1 MRPSWRRRIE
11 TPLARVRRIISE
23 RAASL
28 AAAALLARIEVADGD
43 ILTLTMGSSLRR
55 VDEIRMQLALRK
67 RLDDRG
73 FYRASVVLLDADMV
87 LRVERIGLRPS
98 AE

>member
-1 MRPSWRRRIE
+1 MRPSWRRRME
-11 TPLARVRRIISE
+11 TPLARVRRIIADRS
-23 RAASL
+23 ASL
-28 AAAALLARIEVADGD
+28 AAAALLARVEVADGD
-43 ILTLTMGSSLRR
+43 ILTLTMGGSLRR

-73 FYRASVVLLDADMV
+73 FFRASVVLLDADMV
-87 LRVERIGLRPS
+87 LRVERIGLGSR